1 MSLRKGRLPREVR
14 PLAVLSVDLAVVGA
28 GPAGLTAAT
37 GAARRGL
44 RTAVLDEHPEVGGR
58 LMGQLHEERLPDGST
73 AWWQGR
79 ETATHLR
86 REAVAAGVA
95 MLTGVQV
102 WGLRP
107 GWRLDVEGGGLAG
120 VSARA
125 VLLATGA
132 CEKPLPVPGW
142 TLPGVMTAGAAQ
154 VFTNRH
160 RVRPG
165 NRVLI
170 CGVDPLS
177 LTVSRELTLGG
188 AVVVGMVLPPPGPL
202 AGERAVPEK
211 LIAGLSRMAHLA
223 PSTLLRLAGQLFS
236 GETGARLGA
245 RLYPRRGVKVWGVP
259 LGLRQSLV
267 RIVGTAAVTGAVV
280 TDVDAA
286 GRPLPGTERE
296 LAVDCVVIS
305 GGLSPVV
312 ELAAAAGCSL
322 IPSGLGGMVPLHGET
337 LETELAGL
345 FLAGNI
351 TGVEGARVAM
361 AQGTVAGVSAS
372 HYLGALADSPYRIE
386 LAAAQ
391 KDLTAVR
398 AKAAIQF
405 YPHSAQARAQLATA
419 WAGRSPT

>member
-1 MSLRKGRLPREVR
+1 M
-14 PLAVLSVDLAVVGA
+14 AVLSVDLAVVGA

-223 PSTLLRLAGQLFS
+223 PSTLLRLAGRLLP

-372 HYLGALADSPYRIE
+372 HYLGALLDSPYRME
-386 LAAAQ
+386 LAAVQ

-419 WAGRSPT
+419 WAGRSST